1 MELTQTTIVAKPLPF
16 ADFVL
21 PESKQG
27 QNFLNLSFPTT
38 RNEYWKY
45 TRLGKLKTAKLK
57 ISQTSNITV
66 ETINNIVAID
76 RYQLVVFENGFLR
89 NDLSDLTGIE
99 ENNTLSKKLS
109 NEYFTALSDASFT
122 SGINLKV
129 KANTVLTK
137 PLLLVNSSSDP
148 ESISNINHNITTQQ
162 GSEAMVCMLDLAAA
176 EGSGFLNS
184 VTRINAESSSNL
196 EIVNLQ
202 VLGKATAIQNI
213 YVDVAEDASFKHFG
227 FSLIGQLTR
236 NNINVN
242 LNKTGAYAELNGVYV
257 PSGSHHIDNH
267 TYIDHIAPNCNS
279 SELYRGIL
287 SNTATGVFNGK
298 VMVRQAAQKTN
309 AFQANNNILLS
320 DKATMNSKPELEIY
334 ADDVKCSHGS
344 TTGQMDKDALF
355 YLQARG
361 IKKTEAVKLLVTAF
375 ADDVVSRLSNEHLA
389 ELINAMIEKQI
400 SEN

>member
-1 MELTQTTIVAKPLPF
+1 
-16 ADFVL
+16 
-21 PESKQG
+21 
-27 QNFLNLSFPTT
+27 
-38 RNEYWKY
+38 
-45 TRLGKLKTAKLK
+45 
-57 ISQTSNITV
+57 
-66 ETINNIVAID
+66 
-76 RYQLVVFENGFLR
+76 
-89 NDLSDLTGIE
+89 
-99 ENNTLSKKLS
+99 
-109 NEYFTALSDASFT
+109 
-122 SGINLKV
+122 
-129 KANTVLTK
+129 
-137 PLLLVNSSSDP
+137 
-148 ESISNINHNITTQQ
+148 
-162 GSEAMVCMLDLAAA
+162 MVCMLDLAAA